1 MGIIQKVKEKMVRHS
16 APIMGAALSV
26 GLIAL
31 AATGGAM
38 ATDTNTTAAVVK
50 YYGLS
55 TMQWIMAIMA
65 LIFGGATIFLKDYR
79 TAILALVC
87 VVGAIIV
94 GFLGL

>member
-1 MGIIQKVKEKMVRHS
+1 MGLIQKFKEKAVRV
-16 APIMGAALSV
+16 APAVMGV
-26 GLIAL
+26 GLIAGVGMAL
-31 AATGGAM
+31 ATGGAL
-38 ATDTNTTAAVVK
+38 AANENVTAIAK